1 MRMNRVKIILII
13 CAIFFSGFSSTNA
26 QKVFSFHP
34 LFTEQNAELKPE
46 FEGFWTMPVF
56 DWTMS
61 LKKAGDNFYHFI
73 DDLDDPTYLHE
84 AAFVKLKGELLIDLR
99 GVLPENMGDND
110 FRNSFLPFHSIYK
123 CKISGDTL
131 FISSLNYS
139 WFYNYAVEKNLPLK
153 FEWVSNGM
161 LLTYTTEELQ
171 SFFTEHINEE
181 GIFDDPGII
190 IVDNDYFVEENDIIP
205 DNSGSNPTVS
215 LLQKCVPSFPF
226 IDGWLGGDGDVSV
239 PINDT
244 TTIFIFSDTYVG
256 NINQKSRQEPG
267 MGMVANTL
275 AIQKCSTKGESD
287 VHYYWN
293 KMYSDNPEPFFRS
306 FTDRYKYWVV
316 DAFTANSNLYVILSK
331 IGPQFGSPP
340 DNIFNFSGL
349 GFTLAKISNPHDV
362 PHDWKIELFSLPD
375 FISSTMEIGCHAKQ
389 DGYIYLFISRN
400 DTSQFVVR
408 KQIHLIDDH
417 ERPFEYYAL
426 NKEWKQGIEAN
437 DMLEIAKGFRC
448 NSVNFHPE
456 INQWVMISDIRFKD
470 NKIKM
475 RTAPEL
481 TGPWSNE
488 LVIYEIPEV
497 TPGNSLYS
505 KSNFSYCAR
514 EHIQYYDSKNQVM
527 LLTYDIN
534 NTNFSEILSSP
545 KIYTPKIITIPLK
558 KNGSR

>member
-1 MRMNRVKIILII
+1 MNRVKYISII
-13 CAIFFSGFSSTNA
+13 CALCFSGFSSTNA
-26 QKVFSFHP
+26 QRVFSFHS
-34 LFTEQNAELKPE
+34 LFTEQDAELKPE
-46 FEGFWTMPVF
+46 IEGLWTMPVF

-73 DDLDDPTYLHE
+73 DNLDDPTYIYE

-123 CKISGDTL
+123 SKISGDTL

-139 WFYNYAVEKNLPLK
+139 WFYNYAVTKELPLK
-153 FEWVSNGM
+153 FKWVSNGI
-161 LLTYTTEELQ
+161 LLTYATEELQ
-171 SFFTEHINEE
+171 SFFAEHIHED
-181 GIFDDPGII
+181 GIFDEPGLI
-190 IVDNDYFVEENDIIP
+190 IVDNDHFNGEKDIIAE
-205 DNSGSNPTVS
+205 NSGFNPSAS
-215 LLQKCVPSFPF
+215 LSQKCTPSFPF
-226 IDGWLGGDGDVSV
+226 KDGWLGGDGDVSV

-244 TTIFIFSDTYVG
+244 STIFIFSDTYVG
-256 NINQKSRQEPG
+256 NKDQKSRQEPG

-275 AIQKCSTKGESD
+275 AIQTCSTNGESD
-287 VHYYWN
+287 IQYYWN
-293 KMYSDNPEPFFRS
+293 KMYSDNPKPFFRS

-316 DAFTANSNLYVILSK
+316 DAFTANRNLYVILSK
-331 IGPQFGSPP
+331 IGSQFGSPP
-340 DNIFNFSGL
+340 DNIYNFSGL
-349 GFTLAKISNPHDV
+349 GFTLAKISNLHDV
-362 PHDWKIELFSLPD
+362 PHDWKIELFPLPD
-375 FISSTMEIGCHAKQ
+375 FISSTMEIRCHAKQ

-408 KQIHLIDDH
+408 KQIDLIDDH

-456 INQWVMISDIRFKD
+456 IRQWAMISDIRFKD

-488 LVIYEIPEV
+488 IVIYEIPEV

-505 KSNFSYCAR
+505 KSNFCYLAR
-514 EHIQYYDSKNQVM
+514 EHIQYYDSKNLVM

-534 NTNFSEILSSP
+534 NTNYSEILLNP
-545 KIYTPKIITIPLK
+545 KIYTPKIITVPLK
-558 KNGSR
+558 NNGSR

>member
-1 MRMNRVKIILII
+1 MNRFKIIFII
-13 CAIFFSGFSSTNA
+13 CALCFFGISSTNA
-26 QKVFSFHP
+26 QSVFSFHP
-34 LFTEQNAELKPE
+34 LFTEQDAELIPE
-46 FEGFWTMPVF
+46 IEGLWTMPVF
-56 DWTMS
+56 DWNMS

-73 DDLDDPTYLHE
+73 DDLDDPTFLNE

-123 CKISGDTL
+123 SKISGDTL

-139 WFYNYAVEKNLPLK
+139 WFYNYAVTKELPLK
-153 FEWVSNGM
+153 FEWVSNGI
-161 LLTYTTEELQ
+161 LLTYATEELQ
-171 SFFTEHINEE
+171 SFFAEHINEE
-181 GIFDDPGII
+181 GIFDEPGLIV
-190 IVDNDYFVEENDIIP
+190 VDNDHFNGEKDIIAE
-205 DNSGSNPTVS
+205 NSGFNPSAS
-215 LLQKCVPSFPF
+215 LSQKCTPSFPF
-226 IDGWLGGDGDVSV
+226 KDGWLGGDGDVSV

-244 TTIFIFSDTYVG
+244 STIFIFSDTYVG
-256 NINQKSRQEPG
+256 YKDQKSRQEPG

-275 AIQKCSTKGESD
+275 AIQTCSTNGESD
-287 VHYYWN
+287 IQYYWN
-293 KMYSDNPEPFFRS
+293 KMYSDNPEPFFMT
-306 FTDRYKYWVV
+306 FTDRYKYWVI
-316 DAFTANSNLYVILSK
+316 DAFTATRNLYVILSK

-362 PHDWKIELFSLPD
+362 PHDWNIELFPLPD
-375 FISSTMEIGCHAKQ
+375 FKSSTMEIRCHAKQ

-408 KQIHLIDDH
+408 KQIDLIDDH

-456 INQWVMISDIRFKD
+456 IKQWVMISDIRFKD

-488 LVIYEIPEV
+488 IVIYEIPEV

-505 KSNFSYCAR
+505 KSNFCYVAR
-514 EHIQYYDSKNQVM
+514 EHIQYYDSKNHVM

-534 NTNFSEILSSP
+534 NTNYSEIISNP
-545 KIYTPKIITIPLK
+545 KIYTPKVITVPLK

>member
-1 MRMNRVKIILII
+1 MNRIKILSLIYAL
-13 CAIFFSGFSSTNA
+13 CFFGFSFTKA
-26 QKVFSFHP
+26 QKVFSLNP
-34 LFTEQNAELKPE
+34 IFTEQDAVLTPE
-46 FEGFWTMPVF
+46 IEGIWTMPVF
-56 DWTMS
+56 GWAMS
-61 LKKAGDNFYHFI
+61 LKKAGDNFYHLI
-73 DDLDDPTYLHE
+73 DNVDDPSYKHE
-84 AAFVKLKGELLIDLR
+84 AGFVKIESEILINIR
-99 GVLPENMGDND
+99 GVLPEDLGDTD
-110 FRNSFLPFHSIYK
+110 FRESFIPCHSIYK
-123 CKISGDTL
+123 TTVSGDTL

-139 WFYNYAVEKNLPLK
+139 WFFNYAVKKKLPLK

-171 SFFTEHINEE
+171 TFFAEHMHED
-181 GIFDDPGII
+181 GIFDNPVQI
-190 IVDNDYFVEENDIIP
+190 IVDNNPFVEEKDKIP
-205 DNSGSNPTVS
+205 DNFRFDSIVS
-215 LLQKCVPSFPF
+215 SAQKCAPSFPF
-226 IDGWLGGDGDVSV
+226 KDGWLGGDGDVSV

-244 TTIFIFSDTYVG
+244 TTVFIFSDTYVG
-256 NINQKSRQEPG
+256 NNNQKSRQERS
-267 MGMVANTL
+267 MAMVANTL
-275 AIQKCSTKGESD
+275 AIQTCSTNGESD

-306 FTDRYKYWVV
+306 LTDRYKYWVI
-316 DAFTANSNLYVILSK
+316 DAFMANSHLYVILSK

-340 DNIFNFSGL
+340 NNIFNFSGL
-349 GFTLAKISNPHDV
+349 GFTLAKIINPHDV
-362 PHDWKIELFSLPD
+362 PHDWKFELFPLPD
-375 FISSTMEIGCHAKQ
+375 FISSTMEIRCHAKL

-408 KQIHLIDDH
+408 KQIDLIDNH

-456 INQWVMISDIRFKD
+456 IKQWVMISDIRFKD

-475 RTAPEL
+475 CTAPEL

-505 KSNFSYCAR
+505 KSNFCYLAR
-514 EHIQYYDSKNQVM
+514 EHIQYYDSKNHVM

-534 NTNFSEILSSP
+534 SNFSEILSNP
-545 KIYTPKIITIPLK
+545 KIYTPKIITVPLK
-558 KNGSR
+558 NNGSR